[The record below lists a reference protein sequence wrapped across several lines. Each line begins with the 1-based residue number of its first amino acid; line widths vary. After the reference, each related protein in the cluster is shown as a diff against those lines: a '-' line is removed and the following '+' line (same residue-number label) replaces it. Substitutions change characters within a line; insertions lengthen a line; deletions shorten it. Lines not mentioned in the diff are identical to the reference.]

1 LRVDTYALGLLVEP
15 APRQAHRVSDVSRLF
30 QDHAMGNER
39 RVDVTG
45 HPVGVIG
52 QRHRSTTDD
61 EDIGDDTPA
70 YQPITESRED
80 ALQLRPV
87 EQSPVTHAAAAG
99 RRASR
104 AGVKPVVI

>member
-15 APRQAHRVSDVSRLF
+15 APRQAHRAGDVPRLF
-30 QDHAMGNER
+30 QDHTMGDER
-39 RVDVTG
+39 RDDVTS
-45 HPVGVIG
+45 HPAGVVG
-52 QRHRSTTDD
+52 QRHRSTNDD
-61 EDIGDDTPA
+61 EDVADDAPA
-70 YQPITESRED
+70 HQPITESRED